1 MLPMSKSLIVNIGWL
16 LAVAAAFIVGMTRG
30 TAEAR
35 RETAAADANGAN
47 FLRNGE
53 LSEADALADRSKR
66 RSALANSDR
75 KKSEIEN
82 LFGSVA
88 SSAAGLEALV
98 NQSLKD
104 PNPLNRRLAFA
115 RLLESLTPENAE
127 AVRTQLVS
135 LGAEGDQWRDFCYA
149 WGALSGKAAI
159 DLAKNSPERDLADTM
174 TGWAAANPTEAM
186 ALLQN
191 LPEEMKD
198 QRDELTASVIA
209 GIAHKDRS
217 MATDMIAKL
226 AAEGN
231 GRANQLM
238 DIVARQALRTDGPEA
253 AAMWADSLPNG
264 TLKGAAMDRIAE
276 AYSRKDPVAAANWAQ
291 SQAAEPYASRT
302 IEQIGRRWAEQDPVS
317 AVGWL
322 ENLPAGN
329 GQISGLRSAFGD
341 WEDSDPVAASK
352 HLMAMPQSPQR
363 DSAISGFS
371 MGYAWQNPQAAITW
385 AQDISDPALRQT
397 TLTRAGEAYLRTD
410 PAAGQAWLQTSG
422 LPAETQQQILN
433 SANRRR

>member
-1 MLPMSKSLIVNIGWL
+1 MNKTLIVNIGWL
-16 LAVAAAFIVGMTRG
+16 LAVAAAFIVGMSRG
-30 TAEAR
+30 TTEAR
-35 RETAAADANGAN
+35 RESATLDVNSTSSS
-47 FLRNGE
+47 RNGE
-53 LSEADALADRSKR
+53 LSASESAADRSKR
-66 RSALANSDR
+66 RSGLSNADR
-75 KKSEIEN
+75 QKSEIEN

-88 SSAAGLEALV
+88 SAAGGLEALV
-98 NQSLKD
+98 NQAMKD
-104 PNPLNRRLAFA
+104 PNPLNRRLAFS

-127 AVRTQLVS
+127 SVRAQLVS

-159 DLAKNSPERDLADTM
+159 DLAQNSPERDLAETM
-174 TGWAAANPTEAM
+174 TGWAAANPSEAM

-191 LPEEMKD
+191 LPEEMKG

-209 GIAHKDRS
+209 GISHKDRA

-253 AAMWADSLPNG
+253 AAVWADSLPNG
-264 TLKGAAMDRIAE
+264 ALKGAAMDRIAE

-341 WEDSDPVAASK
+341 WEDRDPAAASQ
-352 HLMAMPQSPQR
+352 HLLEMPKSPQR

-371 MGYAWQNPQAAITW
+371 TGYAWQNPQAAITW
-385 AQDISDPALRQT
+385 AQDISDPELRQA
-397 TLTRAGEAYLRTD
+397 TLTRAGEAYLRTA

-422 LPAETQQQILN
+422 LPAETQQQLLN